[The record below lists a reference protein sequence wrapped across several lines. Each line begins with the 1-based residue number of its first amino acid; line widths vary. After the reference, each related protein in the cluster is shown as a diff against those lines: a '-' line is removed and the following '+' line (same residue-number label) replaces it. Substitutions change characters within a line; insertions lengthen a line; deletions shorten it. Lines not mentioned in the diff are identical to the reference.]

1 MLTLDFETFWSDTF
15 SLSKMTTESY
25 IRSPEFEIIG
35 VCVKVDDGPVEWIT
49 GTHEEIRTELL
60 KYPLHSVLCHN
71 TAFDG
76 AILSWVL
83 DIHPKVLFDTLSMSR
98 PIIGA
103 RFGGTTGGSLRAL
116 SEYYGIGHK
125 GTEVYNT
132 KGKHRKDFSAEDM
145 QRFAEY
151 CKTDVELTYKLWLKM
166 SPGFPVME
174 LALINTTLKM
184 FTEPAIVL
192 DKPLLQ
198 KHLAEVQDHKAKL
211 LERVGAESRDSFMS
225 NDKFAELLKARGV
238 TPPTKISPVTGKE
251 AYAFAKTDAG
261 FQALLSH
268 PDEAVQALAAAR
280 LGLKTTIEET
290 RTQSF
295 IDVASRGTLPAMLN
309 YYGALNTAR
318 FSAAGGLNVQNLPRG
333 GVLRHSMRA
342 PDGYLLVACDSSQV
356 EARTLAWFAGQDDLT
371 EGFKNNEDIYSKFAS
386 EIYQR
391 EITKHANPEERHVG
405 KTCILGLG
413 YGVGAAKL
421 QYTLAN
427 GFIKVNLPLEECQ
440 RIVKLYRSLY
450 SRIPALWREC
460 ETAINRMYD
469 GYNYTLGVGTELN
482 VFGAT
487 EHTPANILMPSKLR
501 LWYYDLK
508 RDGTSKFGTPEY
520 SYQKR
525 KSIRAKIYGGAL
537 TENIVQ
543 SLARIIVSY
552 QMVAIAHWLNK
563 RCEQADDGKIRRIV
577 NMVHD
582 EVVVI
587 VPEEEAKVT
596 LAYMEKTM
604 KTPLNWCKG
613 LPVSC
618 EGDIGKTYGDAK

>member
-60 KYPLHSVLCHN
+60 RYPLHSVLCHN

-309 YYGALNTAR
+309 YYGASNTGR
-318 FSAAGGLNVQNLPRG
+318 FCLTGDTLIEVLRAKNCFFPETIQLKDLDDDDLVWDGEWYVRHGGLLDQGDREVITYQDITG
-333 GVLRHSMRA
+333 T
-342 PDGYLLVACDSSQV
+342 PDHRVFV
-356 EARTLAWFAGQDDLT
+356 EEQDGPCELSEAARRNYTIKVARTGM
-371 EGFKNNEDIYSKFAS
+371 S
-386 EIYQR
+386 
-391 EITKHANPEERHVG
+391 
-405 KTCILGLG
+405 
-413 YGVGAAKL
+413 
-421 QYTLAN
+421 
-427 GFIKVNLPLEECQ
+427 VNAP
-440 RIVKLYRSLY
+440 
-450 SRIPALWREC
+450 
-460 ETAINRMYD
+460 
-469 GYNYTLGVGTELN
+469 
-482 VFGAT
+482 VF
-487 EHTPANILMPSKLR
+487 
-501 LWYYDLK
+501 D
-508 RDGTSKFGTPEY
+508 
-520 SYQKR
+520 
-525 KSIRAKIYGGAL
+525 
-537 TENIVQ
+537 
-543 SLARIIVSY
+543 
-552 QMVAIAHWLNK
+552 
-563 RCEQADDGKIRRIV
+563 
-577 NMVHD
+577 
-582 EVVVI
+582 
-587 VPEEEAKVT
+587 
-596 LAYMEKTM
+596 
-604 KTPLNWCKG
+604 
-613 LPVSC
+613 
-618 EGDIGKTYGDAK
+618 

>member
-225 NDKFAELLKARGV
+225 NAKFAELLKARGV

-309 YYGALNTAR
+309 YYGALNTGR
-318 FSAAGGLNVQNLPRG
+318 FSGADGSNVQNLPRG

-405 KTCILGLG
+405 KTCLAEGTEVLTNHGWKAIETITKDDLLWDGEEWVQHSGVLNNG
-413 YGVGAAKL
+413 FKDTIEAYGVKATVDHLCWDGTRFVPWKTLVENGALFQKAL
-421 QYTLAN
+421 N
-427 GFIKVNLPLEECQ
+427 SVSLPF
-440 RIVKLYRSLY
+440 S
-450 SRIPALWREC
+450 A
-460 ETAINRMYD
+460 
-469 GYNYTLGVGTELN
+469 
-482 VFGAT
+482 
-487 EHTPANILMPSKLR
+487 MPS
-501 LWYYDLK
+501 
-508 RDGTSKFGTPEY
+508 TSVTVDEAMAGLP
-520 SYQKR
+520 
-525 KSIRAKIYGGAL
+525 
-537 TENIVQ
+537 
-543 SLARIIVSY
+543 
-552 QMVAIAHWLNK
+552 IAN
-563 RCEQADDGKIRRIV
+563 APADGK
-577 NMVHD
+577 
-582 EVVVI
+582 
-587 VPEEEAKVT
+587 A
-596 LAYMEKTM
+596 
-604 KTPLNWCKG
+604 
-613 LPVSC
+613 VS
-618 EGDIGKTYGDAK
+618 